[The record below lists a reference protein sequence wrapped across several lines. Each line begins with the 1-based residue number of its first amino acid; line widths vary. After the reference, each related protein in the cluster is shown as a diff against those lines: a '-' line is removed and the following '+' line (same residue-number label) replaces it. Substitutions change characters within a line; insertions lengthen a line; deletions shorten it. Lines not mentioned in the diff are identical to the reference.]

1 MKTTHWARGLA
12 VLCLAAALGL
22 GAAHAQ
28 APAQAPP
35 LQDGVVT
42 FSAPPATPV
51 PQPSDAGTGLTG
63 EAQDRAE
70 AADLSALEYET
81 IFRILFGVLAIAVV
95 LESALAV
102 LFGWRVFQNHFSSRG
117 LRTPVAVIVGWLVA
131 HGLKFD
137 VVASLYQALYGG
149 QGEVSPLGGLGV
161 FITGLVLAGG
171 SAGVNNILKGLGFR
185 RIGPAEGA
193 TPRPAVT
200 EAWFSVTLQR
210 KDAVGPVQ
218 VLLLT
223 DAGPPVLVGMISGK
237 TAPPPWASDFVS
249 NDMRFPPVAGHVL
262 TPATTYTLRL
272 AGADKAGAS
281 VQRDWGPFTPGAGA
295 IIDVSLTL

>member
-1 MKTTHWARGLA
+1 MKTIHWAGRGMA

-22 GAAHAQ
+22 GTAQ
-28 APAQAPP
+28 AQIAAPAPP

-42 FSAPPATPV
+42 FSPPATPV
-51 PQPSDAGTGLTG
+51 PQPAPDAGGLTG

-70 AADLSALEYET
+70 AADLSELEYET

-171 SAGVNNILKGLGFR
+171 SAGVNNILRALGFR

-193 TPRPAVT
+193 TPRPAAT

-218 VLLLT
+218 VLLVG
-223 DAGPPVLVGMISGK
+223 DAGPAVLVGMITGK
-237 TAPPPWASDFVS
+237 TPPPPWAADFVS
-249 NDMRFPPVAGHVL
+249 NDVRFPPVAGHVL
-262 TPATTYTLRL
+262 SPGATYTLRL
-272 AGADKAGAS
+272 AGADKAGAPI
-281 VQRDWGPFTPGAGA
+281 QKDWGPFTPGAGA
-295 IIDVSLTL
+295 IIDVALTL

>member
-1 MKTTHWARGLA
+1 MKTNHWARGVA
-12 VLCLAAALGL
+12 AFCLVAALGL
-22 GAAHAQ
+22 GAAQAQ
-28 APAQAPP
+28 TPAQAPP
-35 LQDGVVT
+35 FQDGTVT
-42 FSAPPATPV
+42 FSNPPATPV
-51 PQPSDAGTGLTG
+51 PQPADDGAGLTG

-171 SAGVNNILKGLGFR
+171 SAGVNNILRALGFR

-193 TPRPAVT
+193 TPRPAAT

-210 KDAVGPVQ
+210 KEAVGPVQ
-218 VLLLT
+218 VLLVG
-223 DAGPPVLVGMISGK
+223 DAGPAVLLGMINGR
-237 TAPPPWASDFVS
+237 APPPAWAADFVS
-249 NDMRFPPVAGHVL
+249 NDVRFPPTGGHVL
-262 TPATTYTLRL
+262 APGATYALRL
-272 AGADKAGAS
+272 AGVDKAGAPI
-281 VQRDWGPFTPGAGA
+281 QKDWGPFTPGAGA
-295 IIDVSLTL
+295 IIDVSVTL

>member
-1 MKTTHWARGLA
+1 MRTIHWARGLA
-12 VLCLAAALGL
+12 VLCVVAALGF

-35 LQDGVVT
+35 LQDGTVT
-42 FSAPPATPV
+42 FSTPAAAPAAAPDTGV
-51 PQPSDAGTGLTG
+51 LAGG
-63 EAQDRAE
+63 AQDRAE

-171 SAGVNNILKGLGFR
+171 SAGVNNILKALGFR

-193 TPRPAVT
+193 APRPAAT
-200 EAWFSVTLQR
+200 EAWFSVALQR

-223 DAGPPVLVGMISGK
+223 DAGPAVLVGMISGK

-249 NDMRFPPVAGHVL
+249 NKMRFPPVAGHVL
-262 TPATTYTLRL
+262 APGTTYTLRL
-272 AGADKAGAS
+272 AGTDKAGAP
-281 VQRDWGPFTPGAGA
+281 VQKDWGPFTPGAGA